1 MAAVSAQLLW
11 LLRGSGSATVD
22 ELVDVI
28 DDERITAAVIQRA
41 LFDGTSLFEHDGAKP
56 PRWRVLT
63 GEDFPLTRLVP
74 ALALRTWQEHAL
86 QEWLAADKQAVI
98 EAVTGTGKTAV
109 GLIAIADA
117 VQRGLKVVVLVPSI
131 NLMEQWARSLWRYLP
146 RIRVGRQGDG
156 SSDSLRTHDVL
167 LSMVQS
173 ASRKA
178 PFDGES
184 RCLLVADEVHRY
196 GASSFART
204 LSIGFTE
211 RLGLTATYERA
222 DDSVETVL
230 RPFFGATIDG
240 CSYRRGYDEGILAPI
255 RLMTVGVAFTLQ
267 EQRDYDEADERAK
280 SARSQLVG
288 QFGVASAPFG
298 TFMAEVEALSKD
310 AGKGPGCWAAR
321 KYLKAFSARR
331 AVLANSD
338 AKLRLLAGLAPVLR
352 GPARSIVFSETIEAA
367 DRAADQL
374 SAGGV
379 PVASM
384 TSGATPRERDALLD
398 KFRVGELSALA
409 TAKLLDEGIDIPEAE
424 VGIILAASKTRR
436 QMIQRMGR
444 IIRPKADGRHAT
456 FVIVYVAGTSEDPAT
471 GAHETFL
478 EQITD
483 IAVEVKR
490 AAASEAIETLADW
503 LAVDATTVVAAIEPN
518 SVDAAGLD
526 SAHDVHD
533 DPDTSEPDGWTVEAI
548 LDIVDEFEGVATW
561 AELTELL
568 PDDEVKETLLSGD
581 VGGSINW
588 IPVGSELVCIG
599 GRQPVEKSIRVTSL
613 MKVSTVYRRS
623 ESIGSSMTALRGE
636 LGSCLAD
643 VSDARLREFW
653 ESLGALG
660 AADSLKPLAVEDA
673 VVALPASESETPVA
687 PRVEP
692 ASDVEAAHQQFVAI
706 IERSGATAHRVS
718 NTRRTAFAIRHP
730 DGRRHVARVR
740 VRTGG
745 DWQGQKSDED
755 RSRDDTHADVWVFID
770 YSVNPTAF
778 YLLSAQEFA
787 EGVRREVDDWVA
799 KDPRRTRQGHHAVG
813 LDAVKHGKD
822 RWDLLGIGRTQSVT
836 RPGSLAAPV
845 PAVKSKPIQSAKPA
859 QPPKKSEPVSPRN
872 AAKKA
877 VNKKDAPLKLI
888 RPMSGVG
895 HVRVRLDCFGQRV
908 LGVYDPTTE
917 QIEITRAM
925 ESPKLV
931 FRRYASVKDAEV
943 GVKTFIGG
951 GMRASRD
958 GARWTYDDGS
968 GRTLRW

>member
-11 LLRGSGSATVD
+11 LLRGSGSATVG

-28 DDERITAAVIQRA
+28 DDEKITAVVIQRA
-41 LFDGTSLFEHDGAKP
+41 LFDGTSLFEHDGASP

-74 ALALRTWQEHAL
+74 GLALRAWQEHAL
-86 QEWLAADKQAVI
+86 QEWLAADKHAVV

-146 RIRVGRQGDG
+146 RVRVGRQGDG

-204 LSIGFTE
+204 LSIGFLE

-222 DDSVETVL
+222 DDSVDTVL

-255 RLMTVGVAFTLQ
+255 RLMTVGVAFTLE

-280 SARSQLVG
+280 SSRSQLVG

-374 SAGGV
+374 SAGDV

-398 KFRVGELSALA
+398 KFRVGELSVLA

-483 IAVEVKR
+483 IAVEVNR
-490 AAASEAIETLADW
+490 AAASEAVEILADW
-503 LAVDATTVVAAIEPN
+503 LAVDAATVGGATEPESLDAVPESADVVIEDLAA
-518 SVDAAGLD
+518 
-526 SAHDVHD
+526 
-533 DPDTSEPDGWTVEAI
+533 SEPEDWTVEAI
-548 LDIVDEFEGVATW
+548 VDIVDEFEGIATW
-561 AELTELL
+561 TELTDLL
-568 PDDEVKETLLSGD
+568 PDDEVRYTLLSGD
-581 VGGSINW
+581 IGGRINW
-588 IPVGSELVCIG
+588 IPVGTELVCFG
-599 GRQPVEKSIRVTSL
+599 GRHPVEKSVRVKTL
-613 MKVSTVYRRS
+613 TTVSAVYRRS
-623 ESIGSSMTALRGE
+623 ESVGSSMTALRGE
-636 LGSCLAD
+636 LGTCLSN
-643 VSDARLREFW
+643 VSDVRLRDFW
-653 ESLGALG
+653 ESLGTLEPDTATNT
-660 AADSLKPLAVEDA
+660 
-673 VVALPASESETPVA
+673 VVALPVSQPATLVA

-692 ASDVEAAHQQFVAI
+692 ASDVEVAHQQFVSI
-706 IERSGATAHRVS
+706 VERSGATAHRVA

-730 DGRRHVARVR
+730 DGRRYVARVR

-755 RSRDDTHADVWVFID
+755 RSRDDTHADVWVFVD
-770 YSVNPTAF
+770 YSVTPINF
-778 YLLSAQEFA
+778 YIVPAHEFVTS
-787 EGVRREVDDWVA
+787 VRQDVDDWVA
-799 KDPRRTRQGHHAVG
+799 KDPSRTRQGHHAVR
-813 LDAVKHGKD
+813 LDAIKHGRD
-822 RWDLLGIGRTQSVT
+822 RWDLLGIGLSTSVAST
-836 RPGSLAAPV
+836 GSLSRRGPIVNSVSAQT
-845 PAVKSKPIQSAKPA
+845 VKPLVRTKGDLTILKG
-859 QPPKKSEPVSPRN
+859 KE
-872 AAKKA
+872 KKA
-877 VNKKDAPLKLI
+877 ARETAATRSKTI

-908 LGVYDPTTE
+908 SGVYDPNTD

-925 ESPKLV
+925 RSPRLV
-931 FRRYASVKDAEV
+931 GRRYVSASDAASEVK
-943 GVKTFIGG
+943 KFIGG
-951 GMRASRD
+951 GKRAVAETSK
-958 GARWTYDDGS
+958 WTYDDGS
-968 GRTLRW
+968 GTILD